1 IFLRPWEERNVTT
14 ADVSGTIN
22 REIGQVAAVRGN
34 AQVRNSLNRGR
45 GQQINF
51 VIAGATYPDLA
62 RVRDRIL
69 AAAAGNPGIVNLDS
83 DYKENKPQLRVEVD
97 TARAGDLGVS
107 VADVSNALQT
117 LLGSRRV
124 TTYTD
129 RGREYRV
136 VLQAEPNARTTQDN
150 LAQIYVRSRS
160 GTLVPLSNLVRT
172 EGTAGARDLGR
183 FNKLRAITLSGG
195 LAPGYSLG
203 EA

>member
-69 AAAAGNPGIVNLDS
+69 AAAANNPGIVNLDS
-83 DYKENKPQLRVEVD
+83 DYKENKPQLRIQVD
-97 TARAGDLGVS
+97 TARA
-107 VADVSNALQT
+107 
-117 LLGSRRV
+117 
-124 TTYTD
+124 
-129 RGREYRV
+129 
-136 VLQAEPNARTTQDN
+136 
-150 LAQIYVRSRS
+150 
-160 GTLVPLSNLVRT
+160 
-172 EGTAGARDLGR
+172 RDLGLY
-183 FNKLRAITLSGG
+183 NKLRAITLSGG
-195 LAPGYSLG
+195 LAPGYTLG
-203 EA
+203 EALTFLERAAAQSPEVLAVGYRGESQSFKEAGGSIYFVFLLTILIVYLLLAAQFESFVHPGVIITTVPLAVAG